1 MTEQRSGQQWIIKV
15 NGAEQTDVKPG
26 ESIEIGRKPLRPLAD
41 DGNRRLEV
49 PDSERSMSKRH
60 ALFTVHEDGS
70 ADVRDLNSTNGSYM
84 IRENG
89 ELTRLQPGV
98 ECELK
103 YSPIR
108 LQFGDIPVDFI
119 RVDVQERVEP
129 KVTDLFSYA
138 PDDAKQEPDP
148 SDMSVDDILNLRA
161 GEPTAMFSSQNV
173 ADRLRE
179 LRDASLHV
187 PKLAGTEP
195 EQPAD
200 GNVSDDQRQA
210 QPGQETVQEQA
221 SPAGHT
227 VSGADAGQR
236 DSVSRQS
243 ASGATPVQRETSP
256 ARAFGAQPILP
267 DPVVTVTQQRQ
278 FAEQHPLEELP
289 LTVQPGGMNE
299 PGPRDLFADAEKRS
313 KQEDQAKQQP
323 SESNAGSSASS
334 QDGAG
339 AAGGQHQTESATAQG
354 DSTGNVPSDIAN
366 GDSVAPEKSEAPAST
381 TSKPDVVSVHD
392 LFSAQRIH
400 EVQAARA
407 ASDRDA
413 QHQPVNAQQ
422 PTAEGQ
428 PANQS
433 ADESLADK
441 SPADESPASAV
452 QAPEQGEQA
461 GPGPVAAQQ
470 PTQQPTQQAA
480 RVTFTPMDA
489 SAAQASPAAQAAPAA
504 QSAPAV
510 QGAQATQPAQ
520 VAQPAQTAPVMQATQ
535 PVESAQQQVSQ
546 TTKAPDYS
554 RFARPTAGQPAA
566 RQPGMQQPQVSA
578 DPQQNFKPV
587 FEPGSVFERVSRGDF
602 DKQEQM
608 VEVGGY
614 TSQQA
619 KTTSDY
625 TVQFQIARHAQLLP
639 FLAMNPSLYD
649 DLYTWLAAQG
659 NADVDAA
666 LSRNQGYQEY
676 RKAVGK

>member
-26 ESIEIGRKPLRPLAD
+26 ESVEIGRKPLRPLAD

-119 RVDVQERVEP
+119 RVDAQERVEP

-195 EQPAD
+195 EQPVD
-200 GNVSDDQRQA
+200 GNASDDQLQA

-236 DSVSRQS
+236 DSASRQS
-243 ASGATPVQRETSP
+243 ASGVMPVQRETSP

-323 SESNAGSSASS
+323 SESDAGSSASG
-334 QDGAG
+334 QDGAE
-339 AAGGQHQTESATAQG
+339 AAGGQYQAENTTAQG
-354 DSTGNVPSDIAN
+354 DSADNMPADIAN
-366 GDSVAPEKSEAPAST
+366 GGSVAPEQSEAPASNP
-381 TSKPDVVSVHD
+381 SKPDVVSVHD

-413 QHQPVNAQQ
+413 QRQPVNAQQ

-428 PANQS
+428 SANQS
-433 ADESLADK
+433 ADESLADQ
-441 SPADESPASAV
+441 SPAHESPASAV
-452 QAPEQGEQA
+452 QPPAEQIAQA
-461 GPGPVAAQQ
+461 GPVAAQQ
-470 PTQQPTQQAA
+470 PAQAAQQPTQQAA

-489 SAAQASPAAQAAPAA
+489 SAAQASPAAQYAPAA
-504 QSAPAV
+504 QDT
-510 QGAQATQPAQ
+510 QA
-520 VAQPAQTAPVMQATQ
+520 AQPAQAAPVMQATQ
-535 PVESAQQQVSQ
+535 PVQSVPQQASQ
-546 TTKAPDYS
+546 TAESQDYS
-554 RFARPTAGQPAA
+554 RFARPAAGQPAA
-566 RQPGMQQPQVSA
+566 QQPGMQQPQVSA

>member
-26 ESIEIGRKPLRPLAD
+26 ESVEIGRKPLRTIAD

-119 RVDVQERVEP
+119 RVDAQERVEP

-195 EQPAD
+195 EQPVD
-200 GNVSDDQRQA
+200 GNASDDQLQA

-236 DSVSRQS
+236 DSASRQS
-243 ASGATPVQRETSP
+243 ASGVMPVQRETSP

-323 SESNAGSSASS
+323 SESDAGSSASG
-334 QDGAG
+334 QDGAE
-339 AAGGQHQTESATAQG
+339 AAGGQYQAENTTAQG
-354 DSTGNVPSDIAN
+354 DSADNMPADIAN
-366 GDSVAPEKSEAPAST
+366 GGSVAPEQSEAPASNP
-381 TSKPDVVSVHD
+381 SKPDVVSVHD

-413 QHQPVNAQQ
+413 QRQPVNAQQ

-428 PANQS
+428 SANQS
-433 ADESLADK
+433 ADESLADQ
-441 SPADESPASAV
+441 SPAHESPASAV
-452 QAPEQGEQA
+452 QPPAEQIAQA
-461 GPGPVAAQQ
+461 GPVAAQQ
-470 PTQQPTQQAA
+470 PAQAAQQPTQQAA

-489 SAAQASPAAQAAPAA
+489 SAAQASPAAQYAPAA
-504 QSAPAV
+504 QDT
-510 QGAQATQPAQ
+510 QA
-520 VAQPAQTAPVMQATQ
+520 AQPAQAAPVMQATQ
-535 PVESAQQQVSQ
+535 PVQSVPQQASQ
-546 TTKAPDYS
+546 TAESQDYS
-554 RFARPTAGQPAA
+554 RFARPAAGQPTAQ
-566 RQPGMQQPQVSA
+566 QPGMQQPQVSA

-608 VEVGGY
+608 VEVGGF

>member
-26 ESIEIGRKPLRPLAD
+26 ESVEIGRKPLRPLAD

-119 RVDVQERVEP
+119 RVDAQERVEP

-195 EQPAD
+195 EQPVD
-200 GNVSDDQRQA
+200 GNASDDQLQA

-236 DSVSRQS
+236 DSASRQS
-243 ASGATPVQRETSP
+243 ASGVMPVQRETSP

-323 SESNAGSSASS
+323 SESDAGSSASG
-334 QDGAG
+334 QDGAE
-339 AAGGQHQTESATAQG
+339 AAGGQYQAENTTAQG
-354 DSTGNVPSDIAN
+354 DSADNMPADIAN
-366 GDSVAPEKSEAPAST
+366 GGSVAPEQSEAPASNP
-381 TSKPDVVSVHD
+381 SKPDVVSVHD

-413 QHQPVNAQQ
+413 QRQPVNAQQ

-428 PANQS
+428 SANQS
-433 ADESLADK
+433 ADESLADQ
-441 SPADESPASAV
+441 SPAHESPASAV
-452 QAPEQGEQA
+452 QAPAEQIAQA
-461 GPGPVAAQQ
+461 GPVAAQQ
-470 PTQQPTQQAA
+470 PAQAAQQPTQQAA

-489 SAAQASPAAQAAPAA
+489 SAAQASPAAQYAPAA
-504 QSAPAV
+504 QDT
-510 QGAQATQPAQ
+510 QA
-520 VAQPAQTAPVMQATQ
+520 AQPAQAAPVMQATQ
-535 PVESAQQQVSQ
+535 PVQSVPQQASQ
-546 TTKAPDYS
+546 TAESQDYS
-554 RFARPTAGQPAA
+554 RFARPAAGQPTAQ
-566 RQPGMQQPQVSA
+566 QPGMQQPQVSA

-608 VEVGGY
+608 VEVGGF

>member
-26 ESIEIGRKPLRPLAD
+26 ESVEIGRKPLRPLAD

-119 RVDVQERVEP
+119 RVDAQERVEP

-195 EQPAD
+195 EQPVD
-200 GNVSDDQRQA
+200 GNASDDQLQA

-236 DSVSRQS
+236 DSASRQS
-243 ASGATPVQRETSP
+243 ASGVMPVQRETSP

-323 SESNAGSSASS
+323 SESDAGSSASG
-334 QDGAG
+334 QDGAE
-339 AAGGQHQTESATAQG
+339 AAGGQYQAENTTAQG
-354 DSTGNVPSDIAN
+354 DSADNMPADIAN
-366 GDSVAPEKSEAPAST
+366 GGSVAPEQSEAPASNP
-381 TSKPDVVSVHD
+381 SKPDVVSVHD

-413 QHQPVNAQQ
+413 QRQPVNAQQ

-428 PANQS
+428 SANQS
-433 ADESLADK
+433 ADESLADQ
-441 SPADESPASAV
+441 SPAHESPASAV
-452 QAPEQGEQA
+452 QPPAEQIAQA
-461 GPGPVAAQQ
+461 GPVAAQQ
-470 PTQQPTQQAA
+470 PAQAAQQPTQQAA

-489 SAAQASPAAQAAPAA
+489 SAAQASPAAQYAPAA
-504 QSAPAV
+504 QDT
-510 QGAQATQPAQ
+510 QA
-520 VAQPAQTAPVMQATQ
+520 AQPAQAAPVMQATQ
-535 PVESAQQQVSQ
+535 PVQSVPQQASQ
-546 TTKAPDYS
+546 TAESQDYS
-554 RFARPTAGQPAA
+554 RFARPAAGQPTAQ
-566 RQPGMQQPQVSA
+566 QPGMQQPQVSA

-608 VEVGGY
+608 VQVGGY

>member
-119 RVDVQERVEP
+119 RVDAQERVEP

-195 EQPAD
+195 EQPVD
-200 GNVSDDQRQA
+200 ENVSDNQRQT
-210 QPGQETVQEQA
+210 QPGQETAQEQA

-227 VSGADAGQR
+227 VAGAVAGQR

-243 ASGATPVQRETSP
+243 ASGAMPVQRGTSP

-313 KQEDQAKQQP
+313 KQENQAKQQP
-323 SESNAGSSASS
+323 SESDAGSSASG
-334 QDGAG
+334 QDRAE
-339 AAGGQHQTESATAQG
+339 AVGGQHQAESETTQG
-354 DSTGNVPSDIAN
+354 DSADNMPSDIAN
-366 GDSVAPEKSEAPAST
+366 GGSVASEQSEAPASNP
-381 TSKPDVVSVHD
+381 SKPDVVSVHD

-407 ASDRDA
+407 ASDRDT
-413 QHQPVNAQQ
+413 QRQPVNAQQ
-422 PTAEGQ
+422 PTTEGQ
-428 PANQS
+428 PVNQS
-433 ADESLADK
+433 ADESLADQ
-441 SPADESPASAV
+441 SPAHESLASAV
-452 QAPEQGEQA
+452 QAPAEQIAQA
-461 GPGPVAAQQ
+461 GPDPVVAQQ
-470 PTQQPTQQAA
+470 PAQAVQQPIQQAP

-489 SAAQASPAAQAAPAA
+489 SASQTSAAVQGVPTAQY
-504 QSAPAV
+504 APAV
-510 QGAQATQPAQ
+510 QGSQA
-520 VAQPAQTAPVMQATQ
+520 AQPAQAVPVMQATQ
-535 PVESAQQQVSQ
+535 PVQSAPQQASQ
-546 TTKAPDYS
+546 TAESQDYS
-554 RFARPTAGQPAA
+554 RFARPAAGQPAA
-566 RQPGMQQPQVSA
+566 QQPGMQQPQVSA

-608 VEVGGY
+608 VQVGGY

>member
-119 RVDVQERVEP
+119 RVDAQERVEP

-173 ADRLRE
+173 SDRLRE

-195 EQPAD
+195 EQPVD
-200 GNVSDDQRQA
+200 ENVSDNQRQT
-210 QPGQETVQEQA
+210 QPGQETAQEQA

-227 VSGADAGQR
+227 VAGAVAGQR

-243 ASGATPVQRETSP
+243 ASGAMPVQRGTSP

-313 KQEDQAKQQP
+313 KQENQAKQQP
-323 SESNAGSSASS
+323 SESDAGSSASG
-334 QDGAG
+334 QDRAE
-339 AAGGQHQTESATAQG
+339 AVGGQHQAESETTQG
-354 DSTGNVPSDIAN
+354 DSADNMPSDIAN
-366 GDSVAPEKSEAPAST
+366 GGSVASEQSEAPASNP
-381 TSKPDVVSVHD
+381 SKPDVVSVHD

-407 ASDRDA
+407 ASDRDT
-413 QHQPVNAQQ
+413 QRQPVNAQQ
-422 PTAEGQ
+422 PTTEGQ
-428 PANQS
+428 PVNQS
-433 ADESLADK
+433 ADESLADQ
-441 SPADESPASAV
+441 SPAHESLASAV
-452 QAPEQGEQA
+452 QAPAEQIAQA
-461 GPGPVAAQQ
+461 GPDPVVAQQ
-470 PTQQPTQQAA
+470 PAQAVQQPIQQAP

-489 SAAQASPAAQAAPAA
+489 SASQTSAAVQGVPTAQYAPAA
-504 QSAPAV
+504 QGS
-510 QGAQATQPAQ
+510 QA
-520 VAQPAQTAPVMQATQ
+520 AQPAQAVPVMQATQ
-535 PVESAQQQVSQ
+535 PVQSAPQQASQ
-546 TTKAPDYS
+546 TAESQDYS
-554 RFARPTAGQPAA
+554 RFARPAAGQPAA
-566 RQPGMQQPQVSA
+566 QQPGMQQPQVSA

-608 VEVGGY
+608 VQVGGY

>member
-26 ESIEIGRKPLRPLAD
+26 ESVEIGRKPLRPLAD

-119 RVDVQERVEP
+119 RVDAQERVEP

-195 EQPAD
+195 EQPVD
-200 GNVSDDQRQA
+200 GNASDDQLQA

-236 DSVSRQS
+236 DSASRQS
-243 ASGATPVQRETSP
+243 ASGVMPVQRETSP

-323 SESNAGSSASS
+323 SESDAGSSASG
-334 QDGAG
+334 QDGAE
-339 AAGGQHQTESATAQG
+339 AAGGQYQAENTTAQG
-354 DSTGNVPSDIAN
+354 DSADNMPADIAN
-366 GDSVAPEKSEAPAST
+366 GGSVAPEQSEAPASNP
-381 TSKPDVVSVHD
+381 SKPDVVSVHD

-413 QHQPVNAQQ
+413 QRQPVNAQQ

-428 PANQS
+428 SANQS
-433 ADESLADK
+433 ADESLADQ
-441 SPADESPASAV
+441 SPAHESPASAV
-452 QAPEQGEQA
+452 QPPAEQIAQA
-461 GPGPVAAQQ
+461 GPVAAQQ
-470 PTQQPTQQAA
+470 PAQAAQQPTQQAA

-489 SAAQASPAAQAAPAA
+489 SAAQASPAAQYAPAA
-504 QSAPAV
+504 QDT
-510 QGAQATQPAQ
+510 QA
-520 VAQPAQTAPVMQATQ
+520 AQPAQAAPVMQATQ
-535 PVESAQQQVSQ
+535 PVQSVPQQASQ
-546 TTKAPDYS
+546 TAESQDYS
-554 RFARPTAGQPAA
+554 RFARPAAGQPAA
-566 RQPGMQQPQVSA
+566 QQPGMQQPQVSA

-608 VEVGGY
+608 VEVGGF

>member
-26 ESIEIGRKPLRPLAD
+26 ESVEIGRKPLRPLAD

-119 RVDVQERVEP
+119 RVDAQERVEP

-138 PDDAKQEPDP
+138 SGDAKQEPDP

-195 EQPAD
+195 EQPVD
-200 GNVSDDQRQA
+200 GNASDDQLQA

-236 DSVSRQS
+236 DSASRQS
-243 ASGATPVQRETSP
+243 ASGVMPVQRETSP

-323 SESNAGSSASS
+323 SESDAGSSASG
-334 QDGAG
+334 QDGAE
-339 AAGGQHQTESATAQG
+339 AAGGQYQAENTTAQG
-354 DSTGNVPSDIAN
+354 DSADNMPADIAN
-366 GDSVAPEKSEAPAST
+366 GGSVAPEQSEAPASNP
-381 TSKPDVVSVHD
+381 SKPDVVSVHD

-413 QHQPVNAQQ
+413 QRQPVNAQQ

-428 PANQS
+428 SANQS
-433 ADESLADK
+433 ADESLADQ
-441 SPADESPASAV
+441 SPAHESPASAV
-452 QAPEQGEQA
+452 QAPAEQIAQA
-461 GPGPVAAQQ
+461 GPVAAQQ
-470 PTQQPTQQAA
+470 PAQAVQQPTQQAA

-489 SAAQASPAAQAAPAA
+489 SAAQASPADQYAPAA
-504 QSAPAV
+504 QDT
-510 QGAQATQPAQ
+510 QA
-520 VAQPAQTAPVMQATQ
+520 AQPAQAVPVMQATQ
-535 PVESAQQQVSQ
+535 PVQSAPQQASQ
-546 TTKAPDYS
+546 TAESQDYS
-554 RFARPTAGQPAA
+554 RFARPAAGQPAA
-566 RQPGMQQPQVSA
+566 QQPGMQQPQVSA

-608 VEVGGY
+608 VEVGGF

-639 FLAMNPSLYD
+639 FLAMNPALYD

>member
-119 RVDVQERVEP
+119 RVDAQERVEP

-195 EQPAD
+195 EQPVD
-200 GNVSDDQRQA
+200 GNASDDQLQA

-236 DSVSRQS
+236 DSASRQS
-243 ASGATPVQRETSP
+243 ASGVMPVQRETSP

-323 SESNAGSSASS
+323 SESDAGSSASG
-334 QDGAG
+334 QDGAE
-339 AAGGQHQTESATAQG
+339 AAGGQYQAENTTAQG
-354 DSTGNVPSDIAN
+354 DSADNMPADIAN
-366 GDSVAPEKSEAPAST
+366 GGSVAPEQSEAPASNP
-381 TSKPDVVSVHD
+381 SKPDVVSVHD

-413 QHQPVNAQQ
+413 QRQPVNAQQ

-428 PANQS
+428 SANQS
-433 ADESLADK
+433 ADESLADQ
-441 SPADESPASAV
+441 SPAHESPASAV
-452 QAPEQGEQA
+452 QPPAEQIAQA
-461 GPGPVAAQQ
+461 GPVAAQQ
-470 PTQQPTQQAA
+470 PAQAAQQPTQQAA

-489 SAAQASPAAQAAPAA
+489 SAAQASPAAQYAPAA
-504 QSAPAV
+504 QDT
-510 QGAQATQPAQ
+510 QA
-520 VAQPAQTAPVMQATQ
+520 AQPAQAAPVMQATQ
-535 PVESAQQQVSQ
+535 PVQSVPQQASQ
-546 TTKAPDYS
+546 TAESQDYS
-554 RFARPTAGQPAA
+554 RFARPAAGQPAA
-566 RQPGMQQPQVSA
+566 QQPGMQQPQVSA

-608 VEVGGY
+608 VQVGGY

>member
-15 NGAEQTDVKPG
+15 NGTEQTDVKPG

-98 ECELK
+98 ECQLK

-119 RVDVQERVEP
+119 RVEAQEHAEP

-138 PDDAKQEPDP
+138 PDNAKQEPDP

-161 GEPTAMFSSQNV
+161 GEPTAIFSSQNV

-187 PKLAGTEP
+187 PKLVGTEP
-195 EQPAD
+195 EDAEDHQGALGKNQHPKPE
-200 GNVSDDQRQA
+200 QA
-210 QPGQETVQEQA
+210 AAVQEQQAQAQRA
-221 SPAGHT
+221 SSGVEAG
-227 VSGADAGQR
+227 SQNPADASSSASDPHAQPTQPHTE
-236 DSVSRQS
+236 QS
-243 ASGATPVQRETSP
+243 AQHVALPGRSL
-256 ARAFGAQPILP
+256 GAQPILP

-289 LTVQPGGMNE
+289 LTVQPGGLDK
-299 PGPRDLFADAEKRS
+299 PGPRDLFADAAQHSEQK
-313 KQEDQAKQQP
+313 EQAEQQSTQP
-323 SESNAGSSASS
+323 ENASSAPN
-334 QDGAG
+334 QA
-339 AAGGQHQTESATAQG
+339 AAGVAAQDNRDGHASPAAADSATEA
-354 DSTGNVPSDIAN
+354 DRH
-366 GDSVAPEKSEAPAST
+366 EAPASNAA
-381 TSKPDVVSVHD
+381 KPGVVSVHD
-392 LFSAQRIH
+392 LFSAERIR
-400 EVQAARA
+400 EVQMARA
-407 ASDRDA
+407 ADEREASDQSEHDRP
-413 QHQPVNAQQ
+413 QPEESPENAGHT
-422 PTAEGQ
+422 PAERNAKTPQAASQ
-428 PANQS
+428 PADS
-433 ADESLADK
+433 
-441 SPADESPASAV
+441 
-452 QAPEQGEQA
+452 
-461 GPGPVAAQQ
+461 
-470 PTQQPTQQAA
+470 AA

-489 SAAQASPAAQAAPAA
+489 PAAQAVPDAHSKFARTA
-504 QSAPAV
+504 QTSAPS
-510 QGAQATQPAQ
+510 QSTSTGNSGHSPSQQASPSS
-520 VAQPAQTAPVMQATQ
+520 
-535 PVESAQQQVSQ
+535 SAE
-546 TTKAPDYS
+546 DYS
-554 RFARPTAGQPAA
+554 RFARPAA
-566 RQPGMQQPQVSA
+566 QQSGAQQVSRDA
-578 DPQQNFKPV
+578 QQDFKPV

-602 DKQEQM
+602 DQQEQM
-608 VEVGGY
+608 VEAGGY

-625 TVQFQIARHAQLLP
+625 TIQFQIARHAQLLP

>member
-26 ESIEIGRKPLRPLAD
+26 ESVEIGRKPLRPLAD

-119 RVDVQERVEP
+119 RVDAQERVEP

-138 PDDAKQEPDP
+138 SGDAKQEPDP

-195 EQPAD
+195 EQPVD
-200 GNVSDDQRQA
+200 GNASDDQLQA

-236 DSVSRQS
+236 DSASRQS
-243 ASGATPVQRETSP
+243 ASGVMPVQRETSP

-323 SESNAGSSASS
+323 SESDAGSSASG
-334 QDGAG
+334 QDGAE
-339 AAGGQHQTESATAQG
+339 AAGGQYQAENTTAQG
-354 DSTGNVPSDIAN
+354 DSADNMPADIAN
-366 GDSVAPEKSEAPAST
+366 GGSVAPEQSEAPASNP
-381 TSKPDVVSVHD
+381 SKPDVVPVHD

-413 QHQPVNAQQ
+413 QRQPVNAQQ

-428 PANQS
+428 SANQS
-433 ADESLADK
+433 ADESLADQ
-441 SPADESPASAV
+441 SPAHESLASAV
-452 QAPEQGEQA
+452 QAPAEQIAQA
-461 GPGPVAAQQ
+461 GPVAAQQ
-470 PTQQPTQQAA
+470 PAQAAQQPTLQAA

-489 SAAQASPAAQAAPAA
+489 SAAQASPADQYAPAA
-504 QSAPAV
+504 Q
-510 QGAQATQPAQ
+510 GAQAVQPAQ
-520 VAQPAQTAPVMQATQ
+520 AAQPAQAVPVMQATQ
-535 PVESAQQQVSQ
+535 PVQSAPQQASQ
-546 TTKAPDYS
+546 TAESQDYS
-554 RFARPTAGQPAA
+554 RFARPAAGPPAA
-566 RQPGMQQPQVSA
+566 QQPGVQQLQVSA

>member
-26 ESIEIGRKPLRPLAD
+26 ESVEIGRKPLRPLAD

-119 RVDVQERVEP
+119 RVDAQERVEP

-138 PDDAKQEPDP
+138 SGDAKQEPDP

-195 EQPAD
+195 EQPVD
-200 GNVSDDQRQA
+200 GNASDDQLQA

-236 DSVSRQS
+236 DSASRQS
-243 ASGATPVQRETSP
+243 ASGVMPVQRETSP

-323 SESNAGSSASS
+323 SESDAGSSASG
-334 QDGAG
+334 QDGAE
-339 AAGGQHQTESATAQG
+339 AAGGQYQAENTTAQG
-354 DSTGNVPSDIAN
+354 DSADNMPADIAN
-366 GDSVAPEKSEAPAST
+366 GGSVAPEQSEAPASNP
-381 TSKPDVVSVHD
+381 SKPDVVPVHD

-413 QHQPVNAQQ
+413 QRQPVNAQQ

-428 PANQS
+428 SANQS
-433 ADESLADK
+433 ADESLADQ
-441 SPADESPASAV
+441 SPAHESLASAV
-452 QAPEQGEQA
+452 QAPAEQIAQA
-461 GPGPVAAQQ
+461 GPVAAQQ
-470 PTQQPTQQAA
+470 PAQAAQQPTQQAA

-489 SAAQASPAAQAAPAA
+489 SAAQASPADQYATAA
-504 QSAPAV
+504 
-510 QGAQATQPAQ
+510 QGAQAVQPAQ
-520 VAQPAQTAPVMQATQ
+520 AAQPAQAVPVMQATQ
-535 PVESAQQQVSQ
+535 PVQSAPQQASQ
-546 TTKAPDYS
+546 TAESQDYS
-554 RFARPTAGQPAA
+554 RFARPAAGQPAA
-566 RQPGMQQPQVSA
+566 QQPGVQQLQVSA

>member
-49 PDSERSMSKRH
+49 PDSKRSMSKRH

-119 RVDVQERVEP
+119 RVDAQERVEP

-195 EQPAD
+195 EQPVD
-200 GNVSDDQRQA
+200 GNASDDQLQA

-236 DSVSRQS
+236 DSASRQS
-243 ASGATPVQRETSP
+243 ASGVMPVQRETSP

-323 SESNAGSSASS
+323 SESDAGSSASG
-334 QDGAG
+334 QDGAE
-339 AAGGQHQTESATAQG
+339 AAGGQHQAENTTAQG
-354 DSTGNVPSDIAN
+354 DSADNMPADIAN
-366 GDSVAPEKSEAPAST
+366 GGSVAPEQSEAPASNP
-381 TSKPDVVSVHD
+381 SKPDVVSVHD

-413 QHQPVNAQQ
+413 QRQPVNAQQ

-428 PANQS
+428 SANQS
-433 ADESLADK
+433 ADESLADQ
-441 SPADESPASAV
+441 SPAHESPASAV
-452 QAPEQGEQA
+452 QPPAEQIAQA
-461 GPGPVAAQQ
+461 GPVAAQQ
-470 PTQQPTQQAA
+470 PAQAAQQPTQQAA

-489 SAAQASPAAQAAPAA
+489 SAAQASPAAQYAPAA
-504 QSAPAV
+504 QDT
-510 QGAQATQPAQ
+510 QA
-520 VAQPAQTAPVMQATQ
+520 AQPAQAAPVMQATQ
-535 PVESAQQQVSQ
+535 PVQSVPQQASQ
-546 TTKAPDYS
+546 TAESQDYS
-554 RFARPTAGQPAA
+554 RFARPAAGQPTAQ
-566 RQPGMQQPQVSA
+566 QPGMQQPQVSA

-608 VEVGGY
+608 VEVGGF

>member
-119 RVDVQERVEP
+119 RVDAQERVEP

-195 EQPAD
+195 EQPVD
-200 GNVSDDQRQA
+200 ENVSDNQRQT
-210 QPGQETVQEQA
+210 QPGQETAQEQA

-227 VSGADAGQR
+227 VAGAVAGQR

-243 ASGATPVQRETSP
+243 ASGAMPVQRGTSP

-313 KQEDQAKQQP
+313 KQENQAKQQP
-323 SESNAGSSASS
+323 SESDAGSSASG
-334 QDGAG
+334 QDRAE
-339 AAGGQHQTESATAQG
+339 AVGGQHQAESETTQG
-354 DSTGNVPSDIAN
+354 DSADNMPSDIAN
-366 GDSVAPEKSEAPAST
+366 GGSVASEQSEAPASNP
-381 TSKPDVVSVHD
+381 SKPDVVSVHD

-407 ASDRDA
+407 ASDRDT
-413 QHQPVNAQQ
+413 QRQPVNAQQ
-422 PTAEGQ
+422 PTTEGQ
-428 PANQS
+428 PVNQS
-433 ADESLADK
+433 ADESLADQ
-441 SPADESPASAV
+441 SPAHESLASAV
-452 QAPEQGEQA
+452 QAPAEQIAQA
-461 GPGPVAAQQ
+461 GPDPVVAQQ
-470 PTQQPTQQAA
+470 PAQAVQQPIQQAP

-489 SAAQASPAAQAAPAA
+489 SASQTSAAVQGVPTAQYAPAA
-504 QSAPAV
+504 QGS
-510 QGAQATQPAQ
+510 QA
-520 VAQPAQTAPVMQATQ
+520 AQPAQAVPVMQATQ
-535 PVESAQQQVSQ
+535 PVQSAPQQASQ
-546 TTKAPDYS
+546 TAESQDYS
-554 RFARPTAGQPAA
+554 RFARPAAGQPAA
-566 RQPGMQQPQVSA
+566 QQPGMQQPQVSA

-608 VEVGGY
+608 VQVGGY
-614 TSQQA
+614 TSQQE

>member
-119 RVDVQERVEP
+119 RVDAQERVEP

-195 EQPAD
+195 EQPVD
-200 GNVSDDQRQA
+200 ENVSDNQRQA
-210 QPGQETVQEQA
+210 QPGQETAQEQA

-227 VSGADAGQR
+227 VAGAVAGQR

-243 ASGATPVQRETSP
+243 ASGAMPVQRGTSP
-256 ARAFGAQPILP
+256 ARAFGTQPILP
-267 DPVVTVTQQRQ
+267 DPVVTVTQQRH

-313 KQEDQAKQQP
+313 KQENQAKQQP
-323 SESNAGSSASS
+323 SESDAGSSASG
-334 QDGAG
+334 QDRAE
-339 AAGGQHQTESATAQG
+339 AVGGQHQAESETTQG
-354 DSTGNVPSDIAN
+354 DSAGNMPSDIAN
-366 GDSVAPEKSEAPAST
+366 GGSVASEQSEAPASNP
-381 TSKPDVVSVHD
+381 SKPDVVSVHD

-407 ASDRDA
+407 ASDRDT
-413 QHQPVNAQQ
+413 QRQPVNAQQ
-422 PTAEGQ
+422 PTTEGQ
-428 PANQS
+428 QANQS
-433 ADESLADK
+433 ADESLADQ
-441 SPADESPASAV
+441 SPAHESPASAV
-452 QAPEQGEQA
+452 QAPAEQIAQA
-461 GPGPVAAQQ
+461 GPDPVVAQQ
-470 PTQQPTQQAA
+470 PAQAVQQPIQQAP
-480 RVTFTPMDA
+480 RVTFTPMEA
-489 SAAQASPAAQAAPAA
+489 SASQTSAAVQGVPTAQYAPAA
-504 QSAPAV
+504 QGS
-510 QGAQATQPAQ
+510 QA
-520 VAQPAQTAPVMQATQ
+520 AQPAQAVPVMQATQ
-535 PVESAQQQVSQ
+535 PVQSAPQQASQ
-546 TTKAPDYS
+546 TAESQDYS
-554 RFARPTAGQPAA
+554 RFARPAAGQPAA
-566 RQPGMQQPQVSA
+566 QQPGMQQPQVSA

-608 VEVGGY
+608 VQVGGY

>member
-26 ESIEIGRKPLRPLAD
+26 ESVEIGRKPLRPLAD

-119 RVDVQERVEP
+119 RVDAQERVEP

-138 PDDAKQEPDP
+138 SGDAKQEPDP

-195 EQPAD
+195 EQPVD
-200 GNVSDDQRQA
+200 GNASDDQLQA

-236 DSVSRQS
+236 DSASRQS
-243 ASGATPVQRETSP
+243 ASGVMPVQRETSP

-323 SESNAGSSASS
+323 SESDAGSSASG
-334 QDGAG
+334 QDGAE
-339 AAGGQHQTESATAQG
+339 AAGGQYQAENTTAQG
-354 DSTGNVPSDIAN
+354 DSADNMPADIAN
-366 GDSVAPEKSEAPAST
+366 GGSVAPEQSEAPASNP
-381 TSKPDVVSVHD
+381 SKPDVVPVHD

-413 QHQPVNAQQ
+413 QRQPVNAQQ

-428 PANQS
+428 SANQS
-433 ADESLADK
+433 ADESLADQ
-441 SPADESPASAV
+441 SPAHESLASAV
-452 QAPEQGEQA
+452 QAPAEQIAQA
-461 GPGPVAAQQ
+461 GPVAAQQ
-470 PTQQPTQQAA
+470 PAQAAQQPTQQAA

-489 SAAQASPAAQAAPAA
+489 SAAQASPADQYATAA
-504 QSAPAV
+504 
-510 QGAQATQPAQ
+510 QGAQAVQPAQ
-520 VAQPAQTAPVMQATQ
+520 AAQPAQAVPVMQATQ
-535 PVESAQQQVSQ
+535 PVQSAPQQVSQ
-546 TTKAPDYS
+546 TAESQDYS
-554 RFARPTAGQPAA
+554 RFARPAAGQPAA
-566 RQPGMQQPQVSA
+566 QQPGVQQLQVSA

>member
-119 RVDVQERVEP
+119 RVDAQERVEP

-195 EQPAD
+195 EQPVD
-200 GNVSDDQRQA
+200 GNASDDQLQA

-236 DSVSRQS
+236 DSASRQS
-243 ASGATPVQRETSP
+243 ASGVMPVQRETSP

-323 SESNAGSSASS
+323 SESDAGSSASG
-334 QDGAG
+334 QDGAE
-339 AAGGQHQTESATAQG
+339 AAGGQYQAENTTAQG
-354 DSTGNVPSDIAN
+354 DSADNMPADIAN
-366 GDSVAPEKSEAPAST
+366 GGSVAPEQSEAPASNP
-381 TSKPDVVSVHD
+381 SKPDVVSVHD

-413 QHQPVNAQQ
+413 QRQPVNAQQ

-428 PANQS
+428 SANQS
-433 ADESLADK
+433 ADESLADQ
-441 SPADESPASAV
+441 SPAHESPASAV
-452 QAPEQGEQA
+452 QPPAEQIAQA
-461 GPGPVAAQQ
+461 GPVAAQQ
-470 PTQQPTQQAA
+470 PAQAAQQPTQQAA

-489 SAAQASPAAQAAPAA
+489 SAAQASPAAQYAPAA
-504 QSAPAV
+504 QDT
-510 QGAQATQPAQ
+510 QA
-520 VAQPAQTAPVMQATQ
+520 AQPAQAAPVMQATQ
-535 PVESAQQQVSQ
+535 PVQSVPQQASQ
-546 TTKAPDYS
+546 TAESQDYS
-554 RFARPTAGQPAA
+554 RFARPAAGQPTAQ
-566 RQPGMQQPQVSA
+566 QPGMQQPQVSA

-608 VEVGGY
+608 VQVGGY

>member
-26 ESIEIGRKPLRPLAD
+26 ESVEIGRKPLRPLAD

-119 RVDVQERVEP
+119 RVDAQERVEP

-195 EQPAD
+195 EQPVD
-200 GNVSDDQRQA
+200 GNASDDQLQA

-236 DSVSRQS
+236 DSASRQS
-243 ASGATPVQRETSP
+243 ASGAMPVQRGTSP

-323 SESNAGSSASS
+323 SESDAGSSASG
-334 QDGAG
+334 QDGAE
-339 AAGGQHQTESATAQG
+339 AAGGQYQAENTTAQG
-354 DSTGNVPSDIAN
+354 DSADNMPADIAN
-366 GDSVAPEKSEAPAST
+366 GGSVASEQSEAPASNP
-381 TSKPDVVSVHD
+381 SKPDVVSVHD

-413 QHQPVNAQQ
+413 QRQPVNAQQ

-428 PANQS
+428 SANQS
-433 ADESLADK
+433 ADESLADQ
-441 SPADESPASAV
+441 SPAHESPASAV
-452 QAPEQGEQA
+452 QPPAEQIAQA
-461 GPGPVAAQQ
+461 GPVAAQQ
-470 PTQQPTQQAA
+470 PAQAAQQPTQQAA

-489 SAAQASPAAQAAPAA
+489 SAAQASPAAQYAPAA
-504 QSAPAV
+504 QDT
-510 QGAQATQPAQ
+510 QA
-520 VAQPAQTAPVMQATQ
+520 AQPAQAAPVMQATQ
-535 PVESAQQQVSQ
+535 PVQSVPQQASQ
-546 TTKAPDYS
+546 TAESQDYS
-554 RFARPTAGQPAA
+554 RFARPAAGQPTAQ
-566 RQPGMQQPQVSA
+566 QPGMQQPQVSA

-608 VEVGGY
+608 VEVGGF

>member
-26 ESIEIGRKPLRPLAD
+26 ESVEIGRKPLRPLAD

-119 RVDVQERVEP
+119 RVDAQERVEP

-195 EQPAD
+195 EQPVD
-200 GNVSDDQRQA
+200 GNASDDQLQA

-236 DSVSRQS
+236 DSASRQS
-243 ASGATPVQRETSP
+243 ASGVMPVQRETSP

-323 SESNAGSSASS
+323 SESDAGSSASG
-334 QDGAG
+334 QDGAE
-339 AAGGQHQTESATAQG
+339 AAGGQYQAENTTAQG
-354 DSTGNVPSDIAN
+354 DSADNMPADIAN
-366 GDSVAPEKSEAPAST
+366 GGSVAPEQSEAPASNP
-381 TSKPDVVSVHD
+381 SKPDVVSVHD

-413 QHQPVNAQQ
+413 QRQPVNAQQ

-428 PANQS
+428 SANQS
-433 ADESLADK
+433 ADDSLADQ
-441 SPADESPASAV
+441 SPAHESPASAV
-452 QAPEQGEQA
+452 QPPAEQIAQA
-461 GPGPVAAQQ
+461 GPVAAQQ
-470 PTQQPTQQAA
+470 PAQAAQQPTQQAA

-489 SAAQASPAAQAAPAA
+489 SAAQASPAAQYAPAA
-504 QSAPAV
+504 QDT
-510 QGAQATQPAQ
+510 QA
-520 VAQPAQTAPVMQATQ
+520 AQPAQAAPVMQATQ
-535 PVESAQQQVSQ
+535 PVQSVPQQASQ
-546 TTKAPDYS
+546 TAESQDYS
-554 RFARPTAGQPAA
+554 RFARPAAGQPTAQ
-566 RQPGMQQPQVSA
+566 QPGMQQPQVSA

-608 VEVGGY
+608 VEVGGF

>member
-15 NGAEQTDVKPG
+15 NGAEQMDVKPG

-119 RVDVQERVEP
+119 RVDAQERVEP
-129 KVTDLFSYA
+129 KMADLFSYA
-138 PDDAKQEPDP
+138 PGDAKQEPDP

-195 EQPAD
+195 EQPVNE
-200 GNVSDDQRQA
+200 NVSDNQLQA

-236 DSVSRQS
+236 DSASRQS
-243 ASGATPVQRETSP
+243 ASGAMPMQRETSL

-313 KQEDQAKQQP
+313 KQEDRAKQQP
-323 SESNAGSSASS
+323 SESDAGSSASG
-334 QDGAG
+334 QDGAE
-339 AAGGQHQTESATAQG
+339 AVVGQRQAENTTAQG
-354 DSTGNVPSDIAN
+354 DSADNMPTDIAN
-366 GDSVAPEKSEAPAST
+366 GGSVAPDQSEAPASNP
-381 TSKPDVVSVHD
+381 SKPDVVSVHD
-392 LFSAQRIH
+392 LFSAQRVH
-400 EVQAARA
+400 EVQAARV

-413 QHQPVNAQQ
+413 QRQPVNAQQ
-422 PTAEGQ
+422 PTTEGQ
-428 PANQS
+428 PVNQS

-441 SPADESPASAV
+441 SPAHESPASAV
-452 QAPEQGEQA
+452 QAPSEQIAQA

-470 PTQQPTQQAA
+470 PAQAAQQPTQQAP

-489 SAAQASPAAQAAPAA
+489 SASQASATAQAVPAAQYAPAA
-504 QSAPAV
+504 QDT
-510 QGAQATQPAQ
+510 QA
-520 VAQPAQTAPVMQATQ
+520 AQPAQAVPVMQATQ
-535 PVESAQQQVSQ
+535 PVQSAPQQASQ
-546 TTKAPDYS
+546 TAESQDYS
-554 RFARPTAGQPAA
+554 RFARPAAGQPAA
-566 RQPGMQQPQVSA
+566 QQPGVQQLQVSA

>member
-119 RVDVQERVEP
+119 RVDAQERVEP

-138 PDDAKQEPDP
+138 SGDAKQEPDP

-195 EQPAD
+195 EQPVD
-200 GNVSDDQRQA
+200 GNASDDQLQA

-236 DSVSRQS
+236 DSASRQS
-243 ASGATPVQRETSP
+243 ASGVMPVQRETSP

-323 SESNAGSSASS
+323 SESDAGSSASG
-334 QDGAG
+334 QDGAE
-339 AAGGQHQTESATAQG
+339 AAGGQYQAENTTAQG
-354 DSTGNVPSDIAN
+354 DSADNMPADIAN
-366 GDSVAPEKSEAPAST
+366 GGSVAPEQSEAPASNP
-381 TSKPDVVSVHD
+381 SKPDVVPVHD

-413 QHQPVNAQQ
+413 QRQPVNAQQ

-428 PANQS
+428 SANQS
-433 ADESLADK
+433 ADESLADQ
-441 SPADESPASAV
+441 SPAHESLASAV
-452 QAPEQGEQA
+452 QAPAEQIAQA
-461 GPGPVAAQQ
+461 GPVAAQQ
-470 PTQQPTQQAA
+470 PAQAAQQPTQQAA

-489 SAAQASPAAQAAPAA
+489 SAAQASPADQYATAA
-504 QSAPAV
+504 
-510 QGAQATQPAQ
+510 QGAQAVQPAQ
-520 VAQPAQTAPVMQATQ
+520 AAQPAQAVPVMQATQ
-535 PVESAQQQVSQ
+535 PVQSAPQQASQ
-546 TTKAPDYS
+546 TAESQDYS
-554 RFARPTAGQPAA
+554 RFARPAAGQPAA
-566 RQPGMQQPQVSA
+566 QQPGVQQLQVSA

>member
-119 RVDVQERVEP
+119 RVDAQERVEP

-138 PDDAKQEPDP
+138 PGDAKQEPDP

-195 EQPAD
+195 EQPVD
-200 GNVSDDQRQA
+200 GNASDDQLQA

-236 DSVSRQS
+236 DSASRQS
-243 ASGATPVQRETSP
+243 ASGAMPVQRETSP

-323 SESNAGSSASS
+323 SESDAGSSASG
-334 QDGAG
+334 QDGAE
-339 AAGGQHQTESATAQG
+339 AAGGQYQAENTTAQG
-354 DSTGNVPSDIAN
+354 DSADNMPTDIAN
-366 GDSVAPEKSEAPAST
+366 GGSVAPEQSEAPASNP
-381 TSKPDVVSVHD
+381 SKPDVVSVHD

-413 QHQPVNAQQ
+413 QRQPVNAQQ
-422 PTAEGQ
+422 PTTEGQ
-428 PANQS
+428 SANQS
-433 ADESLADK
+433 ADESLADQ
-441 SPADESPASAV
+441 SPAHESPASAV
-452 QAPEQGEQA
+452 QAPAEQI
-461 GPGPVAAQQ
+461 
-470 PTQQPTQQAA
+470 
-480 RVTFTPMDA
+480 
-489 SAAQASPAAQAAPAA
+489 
-504 QSAPAV
+504 
-510 QGAQATQPAQ
+510 AQ
-520 VAQPAQTAPVMQATQ
+520 VAPVMQATQ
-535 PVESAQQQVSQ
+535 PVQSAPQQASQ
-546 TTKAPDYS
+546 TVESQDYS

-566 RQPGMQQPQVSA
+566 QQPGMQQPQVSA

-625 TVQFQIARHAQLLP
+625 TVQFQIARHSQLLP

>member
-26 ESIEIGRKPLRPLAD
+26 ESVEIGRKPLRPLAD

-119 RVDVQERVEP
+119 RVDAQERVEP

-195 EQPAD
+195 EQPVD
-200 GNVSDDQRQA
+200 GNASDDQLQA

-236 DSVSRQS
+236 DSASRQS
-243 ASGATPVQRETSP
+243 ASGVMPVQRETSP

-323 SESNAGSSASS
+323 SESDAGSSASG
-334 QDGAG
+334 QDGAE
-339 AAGGQHQTESATAQG
+339 AAGGQYQAENTTAQG
-354 DSTGNVPSDIAN
+354 DSADNMPADIAN
-366 GDSVAPEKSEAPAST
+366 GGSVAPEQSEAPASNP
-381 TSKPDVVSVHD
+381 SKPDVVSVHD

-413 QHQPVNAQQ
+413 QRQPVNAQQ

-428 PANQS
+428 SANQS
-433 ADESLADK
+433 ADESLADQ
-441 SPADESPASAV
+441 SPAHESPASAV
-452 QAPEQGEQA
+452 QPPAEQIAQA
-461 GPGPVAAQQ
+461 GPVAAQQ
-470 PTQQPTQQAA
+470 PAQAAQQPTQQAA

-489 SAAQASPAAQAAPAA
+489 SAAQASPAAQYAPAA
-504 QSAPAV
+504 QDT
-510 QGAQATQPAQ
+510 QA
-520 VAQPAQTAPVMQATQ
+520 AQPAQAAPVMQATQ
-535 PVESAQQQVSQ
+535 PVQSVPQQASQ
-546 TTKAPDYS
+546 TAESQDYS
-554 RFARPTAGQPAA
+554 RFARPAAGQPTAQ
-566 RQPGMQQPQVSA
+566 QPGMQQPQVSA

-608 VEVGGY
+608 VEVGGF

>member
-119 RVDVQERVEP
+119 RVDAQERVEP

-195 EQPAD
+195 EQPVD
-200 GNVSDDQRQA
+200 ENVSDNQRQT
-210 QPGQETVQEQA
+210 QPGQETAQEQA

-227 VSGADAGQR
+227 VAGAVAGQR

-243 ASGATPVQRETSP
+243 ASGAMPVQRGTSP

-313 KQEDQAKQQP
+313 KQENQAKQQP
-323 SESNAGSSASS
+323 SESDAGSSASG
-334 QDGAG
+334 QDRAE
-339 AAGGQHQTESATAQG
+339 AVGGQHQAESETTQG
-354 DSTGNVPSDIAN
+354 DSADNMPSDIAN
-366 GDSVAPEKSEAPAST
+366 GGSVASEQSEAPASNP
-381 TSKPDVVSVHD
+381 SKPDVVSVHD

-407 ASDRDA
+407 ASDRDT
-413 QHQPVNAQQ
+413 QRQPVNAQQ
-422 PTAEGQ
+422 PTTEGQ
-428 PANQS
+428 PVNQS
-433 ADESLADK
+433 ADESLADQ
-441 SPADESPASAV
+441 SPAHESLASAV
-452 QAPEQGEQA
+452 QAPAEQIAQA
-461 GPGPVAAQQ
+461 GPDPVVAQQ
-470 PTQQPTQQAA
+470 PAQAVQQPIQQAP

-489 SAAQASPAAQAAPAA
+489 SASQTSAAVQGVPTAQYAPAA
-504 QSAPAV
+504 QGS
-510 QGAQATQPAQ
+510 QA
-520 VAQPAQTAPVMQATQ
+520 AQPAQAVPVMQATQ
-535 PVESAQQQVSQ
+535 PVQSAPQQASQ
-546 TTKAPDYS
+546 TAESQDYS
-554 RFARPTAGQPAA
+554 RFARPAAGQPAA
-566 RQPGMQQPQVSA
+566 QQPGMQQPQVSA

-608 VEVGGY
+608 VEVGGF

>member
-119 RVDVQERVEP
+119 RVDAQERVEP

-195 EQPAD
+195 EQPVD
-200 GNVSDDQRQA
+200 ENVSDNQRQT
-210 QPGQETVQEQA
+210 QPGQETAQEQA

-227 VSGADAGQR
+227 VAGAVAGQR

-243 ASGATPVQRETSP
+243 ASGAMPVQRGTSP

-313 KQEDQAKQQP
+313 KQENQAKQQP
-323 SESNAGSSASS
+323 SESDAGSSASG
-334 QDGAG
+334 QDRAE
-339 AAGGQHQTESATAQG
+339 AVGGQHQAESETTQG
-354 DSTGNVPSDIAN
+354 DSADNMPSDIAN
-366 GDSVAPEKSEAPAST
+366 GGSVASEQSEAPASNP
-381 TSKPDVVSVHD
+381 SKPDVVSVHD

-407 ASDRDA
+407 ASDRDT
-413 QHQPVNAQQ
+413 QRQPVNAQQ
-422 PTAEGQ
+422 PTTEGQ
-428 PANQS
+428 PVNQS
-433 ADESLADK
+433 ADESLADQ
-441 SPADESPASAV
+441 SPAHESLASAV
-452 QAPEQGEQA
+452 QAPAEQIAQA
-461 GPGPVAAQQ
+461 GPDPVVAQQ
-470 PTQQPTQQAA
+470 PAQAVQQPIQQAP

-489 SAAQASPAAQAAPAA
+489 SASQTSAAVQGVPTAQYAPAA
-504 QSAPAV
+504 QGS
-510 QGAQATQPAQ
+510 QA
-520 VAQPAQTAPVMQATQ
+520 AQPAQAVPVMQATQ
-535 PVESAQQQVSQ
+535 PVQSAPQQASQ
-546 TTKAPDYS
+546 TAESQDYS
-554 RFARPTAGQPAA
+554 RFARPAAGQPAA
-566 RQPGMQQPQVSA
+566 QQPGMQQPQVSA

-608 VEVGGY
+608 VQVGGY

>member
-26 ESIEIGRKPLRPLAD
+26 ESVEIGRKPLRPLAD

-119 RVDVQERVEP
+119 RVDAQERVEP

-138 PDDAKQEPDP
+138 SGDAKQEPDP

-195 EQPAD
+195 EQPVD
-200 GNVSDDQRQA
+200 GNASDDQLQA

-236 DSVSRQS
+236 DSASRQS
-243 ASGATPVQRETSP
+243 ASGAMPVQRETSP

-323 SESNAGSSASS
+323 SESDAGSSASG
-334 QDGAG
+334 QDGAE
-339 AAGGQHQTESATAQG
+339 AAGGQYQAENTTAQG
-354 DSTGNVPSDIAN
+354 DSADNMPADIAN
-366 GDSVAPEKSEAPAST
+366 GGSVAPEQSEAPASNP
-381 TSKPDVVSVHD
+381 SKPDVVPVHD

-413 QHQPVNAQQ
+413 QRQPVNAQQ

-428 PANQS
+428 SANQS
-433 ADESLADK
+433 ADESLADQ
-441 SPADESPASAV
+441 SPAHESLASAV
-452 QAPEQGEQA
+452 QAPAEQIAQA
-461 GPGPVAAQQ
+461 GPVAAQQ
-470 PTQQPTQQAA
+470 PAQAAQQPTQQAA

-489 SAAQASPAAQAAPAA
+489 SAAQASPADQYATAA
-504 QSAPAV
+504 
-510 QGAQATQPAQ
+510 QGAQAVQPAQ
-520 VAQPAQTAPVMQATQ
+520 AAQPAQAVPVMQATQ
-535 PVESAQQQVSQ
+535 PVQSAPQQASQ
-546 TTKAPDYS
+546 TAESQDYS
-554 RFARPTAGQPAA
+554 RFARPAAGQPAA
-566 RQPGMQQPQVSA
+566 QQPGVQQLQVSA

>member
-119 RVDVQERVEP
+119 RVEAQEHVEP

-138 PDDAKQEPDP
+138 PDNAKQEPDP

-161 GEPTAMFSSQNV
+161 GEPTAIFSSQNV

-187 PKLAGTEP
+187 PKLVGTEP
-195 EQPAD
+195 DDAEDHQAAPDKNQQAK
-200 GNVSDDQRQA
+200 SDQAAAAQEGQSPSQRA
-210 QPGQETVQEQA
+210 A
-221 SPAGHT
+221 
-227 VSGADAGQR
+227 SGADAGMQTPANAGA
-236 DSVSRQS
+236 S
-243 ASGATPVQRETSP
+243 ASGADAQLAQPHTEHSSQRVAPQT
-256 ARAFGAQPILP
+256 RALGAQPILP

-289 LTVQPGGMNE
+289 LTVQPGGLDK
-299 PGPRDLFADAEKRS
+299 PGPRDLFADAAQHSEQK
-313 KQEDQAKQQP
+313 EQAEQQSTQP
-323 SESNAGSSASS
+323 ENASSAPNR
-334 QDGAG
+334 A
-339 AAGGQHQTESATAQG
+339 AAGVAAQDNRDGHASPATADSAT
-354 DSTGNVPSDIAN
+354 
-366 GDSVAPEKSEAPAST
+366 EADRHEVPASST
-381 TSKPDVVSVHD
+381 AKPGVVSVHD
-392 LFSAQRIH
+392 LFSAERIR
-400 EVQAARA
+400 EVQMARA
-407 ASDRDA
+407 ADEREASDQSEHDRPQTEESPENAAPTSAERHA
-413 QHQPVNAQQ
+413 QTPQA
-422 PTAEGQ
+422 ASQ
-428 PANQS
+428 PA
-433 ADESLADK
+433 D
-441 SPADESPASAV
+441 P
-452 QAPEQGEQA
+452 
-461 GPGPVAAQQ
+461 
-470 PTQQPTQQAA
+470 AA

-489 SAAQASPAAQAAPAA
+489 SVAQAVPDAHSKFARTAQTSAPSQSTSTGNSGHSPSQQASPSS
-504 QSAPAV
+504 SA
-510 QGAQATQPAQ
+510 
-520 VAQPAQTAPVMQATQ
+520 
-535 PVESAQQQVSQ
+535 E
-546 TTKAPDYS
+546 DYS
-554 RFARPTAGQPAA
+554 RFARPAA
-566 RQPGMQQPQVSA
+566 QQSGAQQVSRDA
-578 DPQQNFKPV
+578 QQDFKPV

-602 DKQEQM
+602 DQQEQM
-608 VEVGGY
+608 VEAGGY

-625 TVQFQIARHAQLLP
+625 TIQFQIARHAQLLP

>member
-119 RVDVQERVEP
+119 RVDAQERVEP

-138 PDDAKQEPDP
+138 SGDAKQEPDP

-195 EQPAD
+195 EQPVD
-200 GNVSDDQRQA
+200 GNASDDQLQA

-236 DSVSRQS
+236 DSASRQS
-243 ASGATPVQRETSP
+243 ASGVMPVQRETSP

-323 SESNAGSSASS
+323 SESDAGSSASG
-334 QDGAG
+334 QDGAE
-339 AAGGQHQTESATAQG
+339 AAGGQYQAENTTAQG
-354 DSTGNVPSDIAN
+354 DSADNMPADIAN
-366 GDSVAPEKSEAPAST
+366 GGSVAPEQSEAPASNP
-381 TSKPDVVSVHD
+381 SKPDVVPVHD

-413 QHQPVNAQQ
+413 QRQPVNAQQ

-428 PANQS
+428 SANQS
-433 ADESLADK
+433 ADESLADQ
-441 SPADESPASAV
+441 SPAHESLASAV
-452 QAPEQGEQA
+452 QAPAEQIAQA

-470 PTQQPTQQAA
+470 PAQAAQQPTQQAA

-489 SAAQASPAAQAAPAA
+489 SAAQASPADQYATAAQGAQAVQPAQAA
-504 QSAPAV
+504 QSA
-510 QGAQATQPAQ
+510 QAA
-520 VAQPAQTAPVMQATQ
+520 
-535 PVESAQQQVSQ
+535 ESQ
-546 TTKAPDYS
+546 DYS
-554 RFARPTAGQPAA
+554 RFARPAAGQPTAQ
-566 RQPGMQQPQVSA
+566 QPGMQQPQVSA

>member
-49 PDSERSMSKRH
+49 PDSKRSMSKRH

-119 RVDVQERVEP
+119 RVDAQERVEP

-195 EQPAD
+195 EQPVD
-200 GNVSDDQRQA
+200 ENVSDNQRQT
-210 QPGQETVQEQA
+210 QPGQETAQEQA

-227 VSGADAGQR
+227 VAGAVAGQR

-243 ASGATPVQRETSP
+243 ASGAMPVQRGTSP

-313 KQEDQAKQQP
+313 KQENQAKQQP
-323 SESNAGSSASS
+323 SESDAGSSASG
-334 QDGAG
+334 QDRAE
-339 AAGGQHQTESATAQG
+339 AVGGQHQAESETTQG
-354 DSTGNVPSDIAN
+354 DSADNMPSDIAN
-366 GDSVAPEKSEAPAST
+366 GGSVASEQSEAPASNP
-381 TSKPDVVSVHD
+381 SKPDVVSVHD

-407 ASDRDA
+407 ASDRDT
-413 QHQPVNAQQ
+413 QRQPVNAQQ
-422 PTAEGQ
+422 PTTEGQ
-428 PANQS
+428 PVNQS
-433 ADESLADK
+433 ADESLADQ
-441 SPADESPASAV
+441 SPAHESLASAV
-452 QAPEQGEQA
+452 QAPAEQIAQA
-461 GPGPVAAQQ
+461 GPDPVVAQQ
-470 PTQQPTQQAA
+470 PAQAVQQPIQQAP

-489 SAAQASPAAQAAPAA
+489 SASQTSAAVQGVPTAQYAPAA
-504 QSAPAV
+504 QGS
-510 QGAQATQPAQ
+510 QA
-520 VAQPAQTAPVMQATQ
+520 AQPAQAVPVMQATQ
-535 PVESAQQQVSQ
+535 PVQSAPQQASQ
-546 TTKAPDYS
+546 TAESQDYS
-554 RFARPTAGQPAA
+554 RFARPAAGQPAA
-566 RQPGMQQPQVSA
+566 QQPGMQQPQVSA